1 MEFNSVENMETGE
14 SQKVFMP
21 PPLPSESVSA
31 NLTENLSALV
41 QSHDDSMESVAPYSH
56 ISHEVSMPVPLPVV
70 RLSQPESL
78 SENLSTPVQSS
89 SQNESMESLT
99 FAGLPER
106 PVLYHRQQPPL
117 APPPPPI
124 GGGSPSPVKGRS
136 SSQVIYY
143 SEQVVYPVEESGN
156 ESMAVE
162 PLPAHRHVTHVATT
176 SSDDSVSE

>member
-31 NLTENLSALV
+31 HLTENLSAPV

-70 RLSQPESL
+70 RSSQPES
-78 SENLSTPVQSS
+78 STPVQSS

-124 GGGSPSPVKGRS
+124 GGGSPSPVKGGS
-136 SSQVIYY
+136 SSQVTYY
-143 SEQVVYPVEESGN
+143 SEEVVYPVEESGN

-162 PLPAHRHVTHVATT
+162 AHRHVTHVATT